1 MNKLKILSRKML
13 ILCIIIGVLLLNTVL
28 LITTIAEVAEESK
41 EQSLKGRLQLV
52 EKSLSKGDIVNLR
65 YYLTKKACTENE
77 FEYAWERLYFYDN
90 YNLYYLYAN
99 ASENDAENKNEF
111 YQKSIDYKDACL
123 AVCENSIYDQNEA
136 MLKWYKTLLP

>member
-99 ASENDAENKNEF
+99 ASENDEENKNKS
-111 YQKSIDYKDACL
+111 YQKSIDK
-123 AVCENSIYDQNEA
+123 N
-136 MLKWYKTLLP
+136 

>member
-1 MNKLKILSRKML
+1 ML
-13 ILCIIIGVLLLNTVL
+13 ILCIIVGVLFLNTVL
-28 LITTIAEVAEESK
+28 LITTIADVAEESK

-65 YYLTKKACTENE
+65 YYLTKKACTEND
-77 FEYAWERLYFYDN
+77 FEYAWEQLYFYDN

-99 ASENDAENKNEF
+99 ASENDEENKNQF
-111 YQKSIDYKDACL
+111 YQKSIDYKEACS
-123 AVCENSIYDQNEA
+123 AVCQNSIYDQNET